1 MMKVDVILVT
11 YGEPPLPVFSD
22 QWDFSKRILRKLTR
36 LVAPIPHAVIPLLGA
51 LRGIKRVRQWK
62 QEGFTSPLEAI
73 TQAQADVLSPLLCE
87 LFPEHEWSVTPAY
100 EFRDPTLAQRLD
112 ERIQN
117 GTERLVIVPLYVL
130 HSDFTDGITARDLRT
145 YQAQAKQPLPPTTLL
160 SFRPHL
166 DTLAEIMAGYIRT
179 QVRALGLTPEACRE
193 TALLCGCHG
202 TGIHPP

>member
-1 MMKVDVILVT
+1 
-11 YGEPPLPVFSD
+11 
-22 QWDFSKRILRKLTR
+22 
-36 LVAPIPHAVIPLLGA
+36 
-51 LRGIKRVRQWK
+51 
-62 QEGFTSPLEAI
+62 
-73 TQAQADVLSPLLCE
+73 
-87 LFPEHEWSVTPAY
+87 
-100 EFRDPTLAQRLD
+100 
-112 ERIQN
+112 
-117 GTERLVIVPLYVL
+117 LVIVPLYVL

-202 TGIHPP
+202 TGIHPPKGIEDTGYEDTYGLFCRIEAQLRDEFGPIAIGWLNHRLGGDWTSPTLEQSAKAVQAEGIRSVVYYPFGFLGDNAETCLEGKVVLREVGIESYHHLPCLNTDPAFIRFLAEVVGKEG